1 MFTCSL
7 CKLKTNYPSEWNR
20 HINLTKHQKIVKKNK
35 ELAKE
40 EHIKNTNLLL
50 DIKRNKVIVKIIKLS
65 AELRELKE
73 ELEGLKLEG
82 LEFEGLDLEALD

>member
-7 CKLKTNYPSEWNR
+7 CKLKTNYPSEWKR

-40 EHIKNTNLLL
+40 EHDKNTNLLL
-50 DIKRNKVIVKIIKLS
+50 GLKRNKVIVKIIRLN
-65 AELRELKE
+65 AQLLELKE
-73 ELEGLKLEG
+73 ELEGLTLEG
-82 LEFEGLDLEALD
+82 IDLEALD